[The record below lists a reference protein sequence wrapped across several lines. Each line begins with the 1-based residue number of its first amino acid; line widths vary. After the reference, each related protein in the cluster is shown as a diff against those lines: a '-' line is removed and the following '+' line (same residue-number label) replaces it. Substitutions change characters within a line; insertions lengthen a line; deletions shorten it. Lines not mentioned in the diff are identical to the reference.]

1 MKNPK
6 MAKQLES
13 KHCRGIISAHFE
25 PGVDR
30 TIPHSKIFIGFLDEL
45 GNFKHF
51 ETHFFWRF
59 FGPKNRRFGD
69 F

>member
-45 GNFKHF
+45 GILRHTF
-51 ETHFFWRF
+51 
-59 FGPKNRRFGD
+59 FGD
-69 F
+69 FLDIKMPRPIHHNE